1 MFDFSGKVVIVTGS
15 SGNLG
20 RAVAHAFLTSGARAA
35 LFDRLKGEPA
45 ELFPDLSL
53 SEAEALPVEVDLTD
67 SAAVATQVAAV
78 VSHFGRLDI
87 LVNTAGGYR
96 GHALTDTSPE
106 EWDFLMNLNAR
117 TVFNT
122 CRAALPYLVDQG
134 AGKIINIAARAAL
147 AGKANMAVYTAAK
160 SAVVRL
166 TEGIAEEVK
175 GRGVNVNC
183 ILPGTLDTPQNRQAR
198 PDEDHSRWVTP
209 EDLAEVILFLASD
222 AARAIHGA
230 AIPVYGL
237 S

>member
-1 MFDFSGKVVIVTGS
+1 MYDFSGKIAIVTGS

-20 RAVAHAFLTSGARAA
+20 RAAAHAFLSCGAKVA
-35 LFDRLKGEPA
+35 LFDRLRGDPRA
-45 ELFPDLSL
+45 LFPDLAAG
-53 SEAEALPVEVDLTD
+53 EADVLPVELDLTD
-67 SAAVATQVAAV
+67 STAVASQVAAV
-78 VSHFGRLDI
+78 AAHFGRLDI
-87 LVNTAGGYR
+87 LVNTAGGFR
-96 GHALTDTSPE
+96 GHSLPETTPE

-122 CRAALPYLVDQG
+122 CRAALPYLVNQG
-134 AGKIINIAARAAL
+134 SGKIVSVAARAAL

-166 TEGIAEEVK
+166 TEGVAEEVK
-175 GRGVNVNC
+175 GSGVNVNC

-209 EDLAEVILFLASD
+209 EALSDVILFLASD